1 MRIKLTEEE
10 KTLALHAADASGEL
24 LHLWSYMH
32 KDRSNDED
40 FEAARKCTETLL
52 AFGRMVE
59 EKLRPE
65 PEETPKPQSEET
77 SPETVKTSNPS
88 AESTECGCGSDDSGS
103 QETRKPSD
111 VGLNEVTSGKA
122 PRGFFQRLF
131 HRA

>member
-1 MRIKLTEEE
+1 MRIKLTKEE
-10 KTLALHAADASGEL
+10 KSLAFAAENAAFEL
-24 LHLWSYMH
+24 RSLWVYMNE
-32 KDRSNDED
+32 DRSNDKD
-40 FEAARKCTETLL
+40 FEAARKCTETLVT
-52 AFGRMVE
+52 FGRMIE
-59 EKLRPE
+59 EKLRLE
-65 PEETPKPQSEET
+65 SEETPKPQPEET